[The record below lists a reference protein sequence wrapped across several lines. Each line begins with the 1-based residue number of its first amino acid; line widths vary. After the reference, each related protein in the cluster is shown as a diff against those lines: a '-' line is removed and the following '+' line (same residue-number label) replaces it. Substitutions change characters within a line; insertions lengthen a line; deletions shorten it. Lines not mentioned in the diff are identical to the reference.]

1 MNKLAEILTDDAR
14 KIIQKIN
21 FTNIRKKRILIT
33 GASGIIGVNLLAC
46 LKELSILDSFEF
58 SVTAVLQS
66 EPLPYLR
73 ILCDY
78 SLCSILRGDLS
89 DISFCNTL
97 PQADI
102 IIHAAGYG
110 QPGRFMQDPIK
121 TLRLNTLS
129 TYMLFEKL
137 LPDGK
142 FLFIST
148 SELYSGMTNPPFS
161 ETQIGTTNTIHPRAC
176 YIEGKRCGEAISNAF
191 RAQGVHA
198 KSARLALAYGPGTRP
213 NDMRV
218 LNSFIQKGLNGK
230 ITLLDDG
237 KAMRTYCYVSDAVEI
252 LWNVLLYGKDPIY
265 NVGGNSR
272 TTIRELAE
280 KIGSYLHVPIE
291 FPHIS
296 NTLTDAPEDVFLEMS
311 KIKNEFGKTEY
322 ISLDEGLARTIEW
335 QKILYQSLQ

>member
-1 MNKLAEILTDDAR
+1 MNNLAEIITGDAR
-14 KIIQKIN
+14 KIVRKVSFTDIN
-21 FTNIRKKRILIT
+21 KKRILIT

-46 LKELSILDSFEF
+46 LKELSTSSSSEF
-58 SVTAVLQS
+58 SVTAVFQS
-66 EPLPYLR
+66 EPFSYLKD
-73 ILCDY
+73 LCDY
-78 SLCSILRGDLS
+78 PTCSILLGDLS
-89 DISFCNTL
+89 DISFCQSL
-97 PQADI
+97 PQADF

-110 QPGRFMQDPIK
+110 QPGRFMQNPIK

-148 SELYSGMTNPPFS
+148 SELYSGISNPPFS
-161 ETQIGTTNTIHPRAC
+161 ETQIGMTNTTHPRAC
-176 YIEGKRCGEAISNAF
+176 YIEGKRCGEAIVNAF
-191 RAQGVHA
+191 RNQGVNA

-218 LNSFIQKGLNGK
+218 LNSFIQKALHGK
-230 ITLLDDG
+230 ISLLDDG
-237 KAMRTYCYVSDAVEI
+237 SAKRTYCYVSDAVEI
-252 LWNVLLYGKDPIY
+252 LWNILLFGKDPVY

-272 TTIRELAE
+272 ITIRELAE

-296 NTLTDAPEDVFLEMS
+296 SALTDAPEDVYVEMS
-311 KIKNEFGKTEY
+311 KVNNEFKKTEY

-335 QKILYQSLQ
+335 QKILYQSIK